1 MDIKKSVHA
10 LLIKTNTLWIL
21 FVSTLLLFVTFRIVA
36 NHWGFTF
43 IDSISS
49 PEELRTILG
58 GMSTE
63 QKMSH
68 AWATCTLDVAF
79 PISAGLLFAGVA
91 LCYFPKYGIYLAL
104 PGLFAIPTD
113 LFEGVI
119 QILAL
124 TDTADLLDL
133 KAIVTPLKACLLL
146 TGLSISVIAWASWLF
161 SKFRTETNPN

>member
-1 MDIKKSVHA
+1 MDIQKTLHTSS
-10 LLIKTNTLWIL
+10 LIKTNTLWLL

-36 NHWGFTF
+36 SYWGFTF

-49 PEELRTILG
+49 PEELRTIVD
-58 GMSTE
+58 GMSAE
-63 QKMSH
+63 QKKSH
-68 AWATCTLDVAF
+68 AWATSTLDVAF

-91 LCYFPKYGIYLAL
+91 LCFFPKCGIYIAL
-104 PGLFAIPTD
+104 PGLLAIPTD

-133 KAIVTPLKACLLL
+133 KAIVTPLKAFLLL
-146 TGLSISVIAWASWLF
+146 TGLSIAIIGWASWIF
-161 SKFRTETNPN
+161 SKFRVETNA

>member
-1 MDIKKSVHA
+1 MDIQKSVCTC
-10 LLIKTNTLWIL
+10 LTKTNTLWVL
-21 FVSTLLLFVTFRIVA
+21 FVTTLLLFFGFRIVA
-36 NHWGFTF
+36 SYWGFSF

-49 PEELRTILG
+49 PEELRSIIA
-58 GMSTE
+58 GMSAE

-68 AWATCTLDVAF
+68 AWATSTLDVAF

-91 LCYFPKYGIYLAL
+91 LCFFPKYGIYLAL
-104 PGLFAIPTD
+104 PGFLAIPTD

-133 KAIVTPLKACLLL
+133 KAIVTPLKACFLLS
-146 TGLSISVIAWASWLF
+146 GLAIAIIAWVRWLF
-161 SKFRTETNPN
+161 FKLRSQKDH

>member
-1 MDIKKSVHA
+1 MDIQKSVHA

-21 FVSTLLLFVTFRIVA
+21 FVSTLLLFFAFRIVA
-36 NHWGFTF
+36 SHWGFTF

-49 PEELRTILG
+49 PEELRALID
-58 GMSTE
+58 GMSAE
-63 QKMSH
+63 QKISH

-91 LCYFPKYGIYLAL
+91 LCFYPKYGIYLAM
-104 PGLFAIPTD
+104 PGLLAIPTD

-119 QILAL
+119 QVLAL

-133 KAIVTPLKACLLL
+133 KAIVTPLKAGLLL
-146 TGLSISVIAWASWLF
+146 TGLLIAIVAWASWLY
-161 SKFRTETNPN
+161 SKFRAA